1 MKTKQVTYY
10 FYVSVVSPAG
20 ADVEE
25 RILSVEFATDNDD
38 HAMELAERYW
48 PTVCPANFVP
58 GTLTFA

>member
-1 MKTKQVTYY
+1 MSIKITFH

-25 RILSVEFATDNDD
+25 ATFSVEFATDNDD

-48 PTVCPANFVP
+48 PTVSPANFVP
-58 GTLTFA
+58 GTLTFG

>member
-1 MKTKQVTYY
+1 MKITFH

-20 ADVEE
+20 PDCEE
-25 RILSVEFATDNDD
+25 VTLSVDFDTDNDD

-48 PTVCPANFVP
+48 PTVCPANFIP